1 LSEILIKNAL
11 LLTMTG
17 KGAGAV
23 PDGFLLISENKISA
37 VGPMSELPVTALDD
51 SAKIIDAR
59 GKVVMPGLID
69 GHIHAML
76 TLYRGLAQDMDDWM
90 HYGLSPYIANLT
102 EDAAVSGSALGALEA
117 LKNGTTTLVDFGFP
131 MGSICTVYEEMG
143 LRARVASLITAIPIQ
158 MDDLP
163 PGELYP
169 FDETQGELLFYQNMA
184 LIEEWHNRAGGRIT
198 CMFGPQ
204 GPDMVPKELLLRIKK
219 EAEDSGIMIH
229 MHVAQGKRE
238 TDQLVQRYNCRSIPY
253 LQSLGLINKNL
264 LAVHLTEATEDETV
278 IMAKNGAAM
287 VCCPA
292 SIAIIDGLVPPLVNF
307 LEHGGNAALGSDQAP
322 GNNCHNIWNE
332 MKLAALLNKV
342 HYRDPKV
349 MPAWKA
355 LRLATVEGAKAVGL
369 GDQLGSLDP
378 GKLADVIIVDLAQP
392 GLSPHLEYPV
402 RNVVPNLVYAA
413 RGHEVETV
421 IIDGRIII
429 ENRRLLTMDEAA
441 IVSQAQE
448 AARSCAAESAVRVS
462 KIKKGPAAMMRD
474 GLI

>member
-1 LSEILIKNAL
+1 MAILIKNAL

-17 KGAGAV
+17 KGVGAI

-37 VGPMSELPVTALDD
+37 VGPMSELPLEALEDT
-51 SAKIIDAR
+51 SKIIDAR
-59 GKVVMPGLID
+59 EKVVMPGLID

-90 HYGLSPYIANLT
+90 HYGLGPYISNLT
-102 EDAAVSGSALGALEA
+102 EDAAVSGAALGALEA

-131 MGSICTVYEEMG
+131 MSSICPVYEEIG
-143 LRARVASLITAIPIQ
+143 LRARVASLITAVPIK

-163 PGELYP
+163 PGALYP
-169 FDETQGELLFYQNMA
+169 FDETQGELLFYENMA

-198 CMFGPQ
+198 CMLGPQ

-219 EAEDSGIMIH
+219 EAEDTGIMIH
-229 MHVAQGKRE
+229 MHVAQGDRE
-238 TDQLVQRYNCRSIPY
+238 TDQLAKRFNCRSIPY
-253 LQSLGLINKNL
+253 LHNMGLLDKNL
-264 LAVHLTEATEDETV
+264 LAVHLTEATEEETA
-278 IMAKNGAAM
+278 IMAASGAAM

-292 SIAIIDGLVPPLVNF
+292 SIAIIDGLVPPLISF

-342 HYRDPKV
+342 HCRDPKV

-355 LRLATVEGAKAVGL
+355 LRLATVEGARAVGL
-369 GDQLGSLDP
+369 GDQVGSLEP
-378 GKLADVIIVDLAQP
+378 GKLADVIIIDLTQP

-421 IIDGRIII
+421 IVDGRIVI

-441 IVSQAQE
+441 IVNQAQE
-448 AARSCAAESAVRVS
+448 AARSCAAGSAARIA
-462 KIKKGPAAMMRD
+462 KINKGPAAMMRD

>member
-1 LSEILIKNAL
+1 MAILIKNAL

-17 KGAGAV
+17 KGTGAI
-23 PDGFLLISENKISA
+23 PDGFLLISENRISA
-37 VGPMSELPVTALDD
+37 VGPMSELPLKALEDTV
-51 SAKIIDAR
+51 KIIDAR

-90 HYGLSPYIANLT
+90 HYGLSPYISNLT
-102 EDAAVSGSALGALEA
+102 EDAAVSGAALGALEA

-131 MGSICTVYEEMG
+131 MSSICPVYEEIG
-143 LRARVASLITAIPIQ
+143 LRARVASLITAVPIQ

-198 CMFGPQ
+198 CMLGPQ

-219 EAEDSGIMIH
+219 EAEGTGIMIH
-229 MHVAQGKRE
+229 MHVAQGDRE
-238 TDQLVQRYNCRSIPY
+238 TNQLVKRFNCRSIPY
-253 LQSLGLINKNL
+253 LQNMGLLDKNL
-264 LAVHLTEATEDETV
+264 LAVHLTEATEEETA
-278 IMAKNGAAM
+278 IMATSGAAM

-292 SIAIIDGLVPPLVNF
+292 SIAIIDGLVSPLISF

-342 HYRDPKV
+342 HCRDPKV
-349 MPAWKA
+349 MP
-355 LRLATVEGAKAVGL
+355 T
-369 GDQLGSLDP
+369 
-378 GKLADVIIVDLAQP
+378 
-392 GLSPHLEYPV
+392 
-402 RNVVPNLVYAA
+402 
-413 RGHEVETV
+413 
-421 IIDGRIII
+421 
-429 ENRRLLTMDEAA
+429 
-441 IVSQAQE
+441 
-448 AARSCAAESAVRVS
+448 
-462 KIKKGPAAMMRD
+462 
-474 GLI
+474 